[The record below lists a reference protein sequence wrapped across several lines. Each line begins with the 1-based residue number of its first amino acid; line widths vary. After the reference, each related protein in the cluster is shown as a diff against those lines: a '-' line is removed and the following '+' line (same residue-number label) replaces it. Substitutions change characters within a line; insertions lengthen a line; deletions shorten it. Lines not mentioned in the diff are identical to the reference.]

1 MDLLSRIANWL
12 GEHEATIS
20 AVVGIAVL
28 TGILFAGVRFL
39 LHQNTRSRE
48 QQRMV
53 RRPNATKRP
62 LGSVLVLS
70 GMLSAVL
77 IPGVATAEDSRTSK
91 WGPEDEIGA
100 ANYLGPEKVIAAAK
114 LVTTGKTYH
123 LGQEIKSDTPGYF
136 PRVFH
141 VYVNQPFQYHGRKP
155 GTNHVG
161 WNDDHIYGW
170 MGHGTQLDS
179 LAHIFIKDR
188 YYNGFKDI
196 VTPTGVRKL
205 GIEKVP
211 PIVGRGVLLD
221 MASYFGVDI
230 VEEGRRFGK
239 AEIEEVTKRQGVEIR
254 EGDVVLFHTG
264 WMNLIG
270 KDNERFMRGEPGLDK
285 EGASYLVEKHVVAI
299 GADTVA
305 LEVIPYDTTTGEAV
319 PVHEILIPRN
329 GVYVLENLNTA
340 QLAADRTYEF
350 LFVLGAA
357 RVTGAVQMWVDPI
370 AIR

>member
-1 MDLLSRIANWL
+1 MLPAAVIA
-12 GEHEATIS
+12 
-20 AVVGIAVL
+20 AVA
-28 TGILFAGVRFL
+28 
-39 LHQNTRSRE
+39 
-48 QQRMV
+48 M
-53 RRPNATKRP
+53 
-62 LGSVLVLS
+62 
-70 GMLSAVL
+70 
-77 IPGVATAEDSRTSK
+77 AEDSGGSK

-100 ANYLGPEKVIAAAK
+100 ANYLGPEKVIAAAQ

-123 LGQEIKSDTPGYF
+123 LGQEIKTDTPAYF

-141 VYVNQPFQYHGRKP
+141 VYVSQPSQNHGRRL
-155 GTNHVG
+155 GTNKAG
-161 WNDDHIYGW
+161 YNDDHIYGW
-170 MGHGTQLDS
+170 MGVGTQLDS
-179 LAHIFIKDR
+179 LAHVFVEDR
-188 YYNGFKDI
+188 YYNGFKEI
-196 VTPTGVRKL
+196 VAPAGVTKL

-221 MASYFGVDI
+221 MASHFGVDI
-230 VEEGRRFGK
+230 VEEGTKFGK
-239 AEIEEVTKRQGVEIR
+239 AEIEAVTQKQGVEIR

-270 KDNERFMRGEPGLDK
+270 KDNERFMKGEPGLDQ
-285 EGASYLVEKHVVAI
+285 EGANYLVEKHVVAV

-305 LEVIPYDTTTGEAV
+305 LEVIPYDTTTGEVV

-329 GVYVLENLNTA
+329 GVYILENVNTSE
-340 QLAADRTYEF
+340 LAADRTYEF